1 MEVESQNYTQ
11 RSENKQALYP
21 RTYVAKGGGV
31 GRKLVETKRKATSK
45 ALTCFQM

>member
-21 RTYVAKGGGV
+21 RTYVAKGGGGGTKV
-31 GRKLVETKRKATSK
+31 G
-45 ALTCFQM
+45 